1 MLNYHPLKELAP
13 RDIVARAIDSQMK
26 KLGEEHVYLDLRHIP
41 KDEIIEHFPNI
52 FNECLKH
59 GYDLSKQMVPVVPA
73 AHYICG
79 GVVTDLYGRTSIN
92 GLFAAGE
99 VACTGVHGANRLA
112 SNSLLEALVFAKR
125 ASQKAEEYVSNV
137 SPKVPALPEWDD
149 SGTINTEEM
158 VLISHNK
165 RELQQLMSDYVGIV
179 RSNLRLERAF
189 KRTRML
195 YEEVENFYGRNR
207 ISVPMF
213 QLRNMITV
221 AYLIIRS
228 AMLRK
233 ESRGLHYTTD
243 YPDTL
248 TSEQKD
254 TVI

>member
-1 MLNYHPLKELAP
+1 
-13 RDIVARAIDSQMK
+13 
-26 KLGEEHVYLDLRHIP
+26 VYLDLRQIP
-41 KDEIIEHFPNI
+41 KDDIIEHFPNI
-52 FNECLKH
+52 YNECLKF

-125 ASQKAEEYVSNV
+125 ASVKAKEYLSKVE
-137 SPKVPALPEWDD
+137 PKVPKLPEWDD

-179 RSNLRLERAF
+179 RSDLRLERAF

-195 YEEVENFYGRNR
+195 YEEVENFYSRNR

-233 ESRGLHYTTD
+233 ESRGLHFTTD
-243 YPDTL
+243 YPATL